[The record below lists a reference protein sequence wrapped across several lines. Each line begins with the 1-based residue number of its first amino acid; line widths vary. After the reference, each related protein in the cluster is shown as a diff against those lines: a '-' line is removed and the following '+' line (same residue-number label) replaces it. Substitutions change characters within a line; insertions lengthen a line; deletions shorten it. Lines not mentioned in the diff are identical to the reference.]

1 METKMR
7 KSFLK
12 FIPLIFFSISLNAQL
27 SKKFEPIDIFDIEYI
42 SSPEISPQGDKILF
56 LRNFKDIMT
65 DKNLSNLWVVNFD
78 GSDMRPITTGNHNA
92 SSPKWSNSGKMFT
105 YKSNKEGKSQ
115 LYLYNL
121 ENNSTQKLTNMQ
133 SSIGN
138 VEWSSDDKYLL
149 FNSFVESTDSR
160 LINMPKKP
168 KGADWNSPPIEIDDM
183 VYRYDGGGYRRSG
196 NNQIFILPIEGG
208 TPRQVSSLDKNPGSA
223 VWLGSDKLLFSANLH
238 DDSDFEPNN
247 SEIYVLD
254 INSGEV
260 KQLTTRFGPDRS
272 PVVSPDKSKIAFL
285 GYDDKYL
292 GYQQN
297 SLYVMDT
304 DGSNIKLISEGFDR
318 NIDNRCI
325 NCHRET
331 EVNAINWMRDGKG
344 LYFQYDTEGMTKI
357 SSISLSGKVKDIV
370 DEVGGLSLGRSY
382 SGGSY
387 TISPSGRYAFTYG
400 NVYNPADLAVG
411 YNGSKDRLT
420 YLNKDLFDYKELGR
434 VEEVWYE
441 SSYDGKKIQGWLV
454 YPPNFDPAIN
464 YPLILEI
471 HGGPFLNYGFRFSAE
486 VQLFAS
492 EGYFV
497 LYTNPRGSTS
507 YGKDFA
513 NLIHHNYPSQDY
525 DDLMSGVDHV
535 IKRDYI
541 DGDNLFVT
549 GGSGGGVLTS
559 WIVGKTDR
567 FRAAVVEKP
576 VINWYSFVLYADKIS
591 FFYKYWFPGMPWDN
605 LEEYMKR
612 SPISYVGNVTT
623 PTMLLTGEDDY
634 RTPIA
639 ESEQFYAGLKLNKVE
654 SMLVRIPGASH
665 GIASKPSNLIAK
677 VNAIIAWFEKYK
689 K

>member
-1 METKMR
+1 MTNKLNNLNIVNIMETQLK
-7 KSFLK
+7 KLCLTVLSVFL
-12 FIPLIFFSISLNAQL
+12 ISPLAISQPSNKL
-27 SKKFEPIDIFDIEYI
+27 EPIDVFDMEYV
-42 SSPEISPQGDKILF
+42 SNPEISPKGDKILF
-56 LRNFKDIMT
+56 QRNFKDIMT
-65 DKNLSNLWVVNFD
+65 DKNLSNLWIVNFD
-78 GSDMRPITTGNHNA
+78 GSGMMPITTGVHNA
-92 SSPKWSNSGKMFT
+92 FSPKWSNSGEMFT
-105 YKSNKEGKSQ
+105 YKSNVEGRTQ

-121 ENNSTQKLTNMQ
+121 QNNSTQKLTNVQ

-138 VEWSSDDKYLL
+138 VEWSPDDKYLL
-149 FNSFVESTDSR
+149 FNSFVESADAK
-160 LINMPKKP
+160 LIKMPKKP

-196 NNQIFILPIEGG
+196 NNQIFILPVEGG
-208 TPRQVSSLDKNPGSA
+208 TPRQVSSLDKNPSSA
-223 VWLGSDKLLFSANLH
+223 VWLGRDKLLFSANLH
-238 DDSDFEPNN
+238 ENSDFEPNN

-272 PVVSPDKSKIAFL
+272 PVVSPDNSTIAFL

-297 SLYVMDT
+297 SLYVMGT
-304 DGSNIKLISEGFDR
+304 DGSNVKLVSEGFDR
-318 NIDNRCI
+318 NISN
-325 NCHRET
+325 
-331 EVNAINWMRDGKG
+331 INWMRDGKG

-357 SSISLSGKVKDIV
+357 ASMSLSGKVKDIV
-370 DEVGGLSLGRSY
+370 DELGGLSLGRPY
-382 SGGSY
+382 SGGSF
-387 TISPSGRYAFTYG
+387 TISESGRYAFTYG

-411 YNGSKDRLT
+411 INGSKERLT
-420 YLNKDLFDYKELGR
+420 HLNKDLFDYKELGR

-441 SSYDGKKIQGWLV
+441 SSYDGKRIQGWLV
-454 YPPNFDPAIN
+454 YPPNFDPTTT

-471 HGGPFLNYGFRFSAE
+471 HGGPFTNYGFRFSAE

-535 IKRDYI
+535 LTRDYI

-559 WIVGKTDR
+559 WIIGKTDR
-567 FRAAVVEKP
+567 FRAAVVAKP
-576 VINWYSFVLYADKIS
+576 VINWYSFVLYADNIS

-634 RTPIA
+634 RTPMA

-665 GIASKPSNLIAK
+665 GIAARPSNLIAK
-677 VNAIIAWFEKYK
+677 VNAITAWFDKYK